1 MPKSTS
7 QNFCCQCPCPQGE
20 PQPHPTSAGDPPT
33 LAVEYNKDLR
43 KSVRILKYIKPE
55 YNMKIII
62 KYCRGQ
68 TAKARRTTIL
78 QPVEQK
84 PHSQKDRQDEKA
96 EGYVPDEG
104 TR

>member
-1 MPKSTS
+1 
-7 QNFCCQCPCPQGE
+7 
-20 PQPHPTSAGDPPT
+20 
-33 LAVEYNKDLR
+33 
-43 KSVRILKYIKPE
+43 
-55 YNMKIII
+55 MKIII